1 MWDYVGIVRTSRRLA
16 YAAAR
21 IALLEQEVSRYY
33 GRFQITR
40 PILEMRNLTQV
51 SQLMVSCA
59 SGRKESRGLHFNSDY
74 PDALPDALDSVLIPP
89 NFDPTLALDGPVD
102 QLPEYP

>member
-1 MWDYVGIVRTSRRLA
+1 MWDYVGIVRTSHRLA
-16 YAAAR
+16 YAAKR
-21 IALLEQEVSRYY
+21 IDLLEQEVSRYY

-40 PILEMRNLTQV
+40 PLLEMRNLTQV

-74 PDALPDALDSVLIPP
+74 PNALPEAHDSVLIPP
-89 NFDPTLALDGPVD
+89 NFDPTVALAGPVER
-102 QLPEYP
+102 LPEYR